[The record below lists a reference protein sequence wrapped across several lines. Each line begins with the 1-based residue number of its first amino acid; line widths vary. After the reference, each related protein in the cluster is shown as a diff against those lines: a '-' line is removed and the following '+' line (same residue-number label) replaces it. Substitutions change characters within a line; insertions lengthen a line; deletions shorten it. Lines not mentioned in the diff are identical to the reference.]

1 MAVQRT
7 ELAAR
12 LAQASGVPA
21 RDVEAVLGALTP
33 VLTEAARSGEE
44 VRLTG
49 LLSIKVADR
58 PTRTGRN
65 PRTGESIT
73 IPAGR
78 VVRIAPGATLK
89 AAVV

>member
-1 MAVQRT
+1 MPIQRT

-12 LAQASGVPA
+12 LSAESGVSA
-21 RDVEAVLGALTP
+21 VDAEAVLAALTP
-33 VLTEAARSGEE
+33 VLGAALAAGED

-49 LLSIKVADR
+49 LMSISTSDR
-58 PTRTGRN
+58 AQREGRN

-89 AAVV
+89 NAVK

>member
-1 MAVQRT
+1 MPIQRA

-12 LAQASGVPA
+12 IAAESGVTA
-21 RDVEAVLGALTP
+21 AEADAVLAALTP
-33 VLTEAARSGEE
+33 VLSAALAKGES

-49 LLSIKVADR
+49 LMSISTSER
-58 PTRTGRN
+58 PARTGRN
-65 PRTGESIT
+65 PRTGEQIT

-89 AAVV
+89 AAVK

>member
-1 MAVQRT
+1 MPIQRT

-12 LAQASGVPA
+12 LSAGSGVTA
-21 RDVEAVLGALTP
+21 ADCEAVLVALTP
-33 VLTEAARSGEE
+33 VLSAALAAGES

-49 LLSIKVADR
+49 LMSISTADR
-58 PTRTGRN
+58 PAREGRN
-65 PRTGESIT
+65 PRTGEPMT

-89 AAVV
+89 GAVK

>member
-1 MAVQRT
+1 MTIQRA

-12 LAQASGVPA
+12 ISAESGVSPTDA
-21 RDVEAVLGALTP
+21 EAVLAALTP
-33 VLTEAARSGEE
+33 VLCAALASGED

-49 LLSIKVADR
+49 LMTITAAERAERS
-58 PTRTGRN
+58 GRN
-65 PRTGESIT
+65 PRTGEEIT

-89 AAVV
+89 GAVK

>member
-1 MAVQRT
+1 MPIQRA

-12 LAQASGVPA
+12 LATESGVTA
-21 RDVEAVLGALTP
+21 ADAEAVLAALTP
-33 VLTEAARSGEE
+33 VLSAALASGDS

-49 LLSIKVADR
+49 LMSISTSDR
-58 PTRTGRN
+58 PAREGRN
-65 PRTGESIT
+65 PRTGEQIT

-89 AAVV
+89 GAVK

>member
-1 MAVQRT
+1 MTIQRA

-12 LAQASGVPA
+12 LAAESGVTA
-21 RDVEAVLGALTP
+21 ADAEAVLAALTP
-33 VLTEAARSGEE
+33 VLAAALAAGES

-49 LLSIKVADR
+49 LMSISTSDR
-58 PTRTGRN
+58 PQRTGRN
-65 PRTGESIT
+65 PRTGEQIT

-89 AAVV
+89 SAVK

>member
-1 MAVQRT
+1 MPIRRA

-12 LAQASGVPA
+12 LATESGVTA
-21 RDVEAVLGALTP
+21 ADAEAVLAALTP
-33 VLTEAARSGEE
+33 VLSAALAAGDS

-49 LLSIKVADR
+49 LMSISSSDR
-58 PTRTGRN
+58 PAREGRN
-65 PRTGESIT
+65 PRTGEQIT

-89 AAVV
+89 GAVK